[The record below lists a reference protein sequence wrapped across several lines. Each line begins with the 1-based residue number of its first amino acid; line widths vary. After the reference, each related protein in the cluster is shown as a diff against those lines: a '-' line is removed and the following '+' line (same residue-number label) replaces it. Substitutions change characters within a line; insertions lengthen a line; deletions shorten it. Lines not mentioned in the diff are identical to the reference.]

1 LWLWG
6 EWSCV
11 WSRGCRG
18 LKEWSL
24 AKEER

>member
-1 LWLWG
+1 LWG